1 MNQIES
7 LLEAEKVQIEQI
19 DDAVRRIL
27 KVKFE
32 LGLFDD
38 PYLYCDEEEQKVT
51 GSEEIR
57 EGVLDMAKINSPF
70 KKR

>member
-1 MNQIES
+1 MDMESYIYVNQIES
-7 LLEAEKVQIEQI
+7 LIEAGKVQIEQI

-38 PYLYCDEEEQKVT
+38 PYLYCDEEREQK
-51 GSEEIR
+51 
-57 EGVLDMAKINSPF
+57 
-70 KKR
+70 